1 MKIKTNLFGFVKI
14 VPALQGL
21 KTWRKAWLVRK
32 VNDKMRTAYLET
44 LYELAQKDK
53 NVYALIS
60 DNGAIVYDKYRR
72 DLPKQ
77 YLNLGISEANMIGM
91 AAGMAS
97 CGKIPFAYTIG
108 AFLAYRAFE
117 FIRNDVC
124 LQNQNVKIVG
134 TGAGQVY
141 SALGPTHH
149 STEDLGG
156 LRALPNLTI
165 LCPASPLEVKK
176 ATIAAYEYE
185 GPVYLRLGT
194 NREPEVY
201 ESDYTFQI
209 GKAVTLKPGKDIT
222 LIGTGSILKD
232 ILDAAAK
239 LEDEGIR
246 ARVIDMHTIKPID
259 KETVIKAVEETGK
272 IVTVEDHN
280 VTGGLGSAVAEV
292 IAEYGKGVAFKRIG
306 LHDFSKGYGTYE
318 EVRKN
323 NGNGFMAVGET
334 VREIIK

>member
-1 MKIKTNLFGFVKI
+1 
-14 VPALQGL
+14 
-21 KTWRKAWLVRK
+21 
-32 VNDKMRTAYLET
+32 MRTAYLDT
-44 LYELAQKDK
+44 LYELAQNDK
-53 NVYALIS
+53 RVYALIS

-72 DLPKQ
+72 DLPEQ

-108 AFLAYRAFE
+108 AFLAYRAYE

-141 SALGPTHH
+141 STLGPTHH

-156 LRALPNLTI
+156 LRAMPNLTI
-165 LCPASPLEVKK
+165 ICPASPLEVRK
-176 ATIAAYEYE
+176 ATKAAYEYE

-194 NREPEVY
+194 NREPEIY
-201 ESDYTFQI
+201 EGDYEFQF
-209 GKAVTLKPGKDIT
+209 GKAVTLKEGNDIT

-232 ILDAAAK
+232 VLYAAEQLK
-239 LEDEGIR
+239 SEGIN

-259 KETVIKAVEETGK
+259 QEAVIKAVEETGK

-280 VTGGLGSAVAEV
+280 IIGGLGSAVAEV
-292 IAEYGKGVAFKRIG
+292 IAQSGKGVQFKRLG
-306 LHDFSKGYGTYE
+306 LQGFSNGYGTYAQVKE
-318 EVRKN
+318 M
-323 NGNGFMAVGET
+323 NGIGIE
-334 VREIIK
+334 RISDEIKEWF

>member
-1 MKIKTNLFGFVKI
+1 
-14 VPALQGL
+14 
-21 KTWRKAWLVRK
+21 
-32 VNDKMRTAYLET
+32 MRTAYLDT
-44 LYELAQKDK
+44 LYELTQKDK
-53 NVYALIS
+53 RVYALIS

-72 DLPKQ
+72 DLPEQ
-77 YLNLGISEANMIGM
+77 YLNLGISEANMVGM

-134 TGAGQVY
+134 TGAGEVY

-176 ATIAAYEYE
+176 ATKAAYEHE

-194 NREPEVY
+194 NREPEIYKEDY
-201 ESDYTFQI
+201 EFHI
-209 GKAVTLKPGKDIT
+209 GKAVTIRDGRDIT
-222 LIGTGSILKD
+222 LMGTGSILKD
-232 ILDAAAK
+232 VLDAEERLK
-239 LEDEGIR
+239 EEGID

-259 KETVIKAVEETGK
+259 KEVIIKAVEETGK
-272 IVTVEDHN
+272 IITVEDHN
-280 VTGGLGSAVAEV
+280 VIGGLGSAVAEV
-292 IAEYGKGVAFKRIG
+292 IAEYGKGIAFRRLG
-306 LHDFSKGYGTYE
+306 LKTFSSGYGTYAQLKE
-318 EVRKN
+318 I
-323 NGNGFMAVGET
+323 NGVGIEQICSAA
-334 VREIIK
+334 RELF

>member
-1 MKIKTNLFGFVKI
+1 
-14 VPALQGL
+14 
-21 KTWRKAWLVRK
+21 
-32 VNDKMRTAYLET
+32 MRTAYLDT
-44 LYELAQKDK
+44 LYELAKMDPR
-53 NVYALIS
+53 VYALIS
-60 DNGAIVYDKYRR
+60 DNGAIVYDKYCS
-72 DLPKQ
+72 DLSEQ

-134 TGAGQVY
+134 TGAGEVY

-156 LRALPNLTI
+156 LRTLPDLTI
-165 LCPASPLEVKK
+165 LCPASPLEAKK
-176 ATIAAYEYE
+176 AARAAYEHE

-194 NREPEVY
+194 NREPEIY
-201 ESDYTFQI
+201 EGDYEFKI
-209 GKAVTLKPGKDIT
+209 GKSVTLKDGNDVT

-232 ILDAAAK
+232 VLDAAEQLK
-239 LEDEGIR
+239 SEGID
-246 ARVIDMHTIKPID
+246 ARVIDVHTIKPID
-259 KETVIKAVEETGK
+259 KEVIIKAVEETGK

-280 VTGGLGSAVAEV
+280 VIGGLGSAVAEV
-292 IAEYGKGVAFKRIG
+292 VAEYGKGIRFRRLG
-306 LHDFSKGYGTYE
+306 LGGFSDGYGTYMQVKE
-318 EVRKN
+318 Q
-323 NGNGFMAVGET
+323 NGIGIKIICNEIKQFFD
-334 VREIIK
+334 RE